1 MFITC
6 RAAATADCKLDG
18 GKGTTLS
25 LPNSIFEMPQIN
37 YTVTFYDKRG
47 FGSLGIDGSS
57 PQKKVHKL
65 WLEDGARYKNGIAV
79 VKVNGADRYLAA
91 ITKNFGT
98 IGDLVYANLEDGTSL
113 PLIVADEKSY
123 KNTNN
128 KGPVDNPELCMSSKA
143 TDPAC
148 YGHLSGKSLSVIEF
162 EFDND
167 YLYKGL
173 TSATQVKQDWN
184 TNQKVISISN
194 CGSAT
199 Q

>member
-1 MFITC
+1 
-6 RAAATADCKLDG
+6 
-18 GKGTTLS
+18 
-25 LPNSIFEMPQIN
+25 
-37 YTVTFYDKRG
+37 
-47 FGSLGIDGSS
+47 
-57 PQKKVHKL
+57 
-65 WLEDGARYKNGIAV
+65 
-79 VKVNGADRYLAA
+79 
-91 ITKNFGT
+91 
-98 IGDLVYANLEDGTSL
+98 
-113 PLIVADEKSY
+113 
-123 KNTNN
+123 
-128 KGPVDNPELCMSSKA
+128 MSSKA